1 MSKEV
6 LENECFNLDKSF
18 YQWVYPRLKTFHE
31 MVIGYGGEYKSLEE
45 FKDDIQKQIDKLEI
59 ILGIKI
65 KGKTFEQVDKMRA
78 EFNTWFGSH
87 ISQLWI

>member
-1 MSKEV
+1 MTEV

-31 MVIGYGGEYKSLEE
+31 MVVGYGGEYKSNEE
-45 FKDDIQKQIDKLEI
+45 FKADIQKQINKLEI
-59 ILGIKI
+59 ILGIK
-65 KGKTFEQVDKMRA
+65 GKSFEQVDKARA
-78 EFNTWFGSH
+78 EFNAWFGSH